1 MGAHRD
7 PITSEKSWL
16 DFAVREL
23 SRVAA
28 GKAGGQEAVWH
39 SQCKPAWWDCVRLP
53 WKNPTA
59 NPKDSKDTLKN
70 KFECLVQHLRKEGKV
85 PCEIKE
91 EIALWEKGRMSEV
104 FLMTTFS
111 SLLGQAS
118 NLHSLLG
125 DSCHKMEDTGISI
138 APSILT
144 DLEKCLSACQDKVK
158 TMKSLATQ
166 RQQNSPACGVAQA
179 ESCSGRKHLHDGSDV
194 GPPSKRPKFSSSLSS
209 NLSPISSSSSSSS
222 SSPSQSQSPGFVRP
236 VSNSDDPP
244 NHPEQQKLVLAAP
257 QKQLLQ
263 RKMAE
268 TAAALPIVQHSHKTT
283 PLSVRRR
290 AVPSTTQSRQ
300 LVEKE
305 PVHVL
310 NQGSV
315 AAVADA
321 STTPQV
327 SLPATA
333 FEHTVPETMS
343 ENLESSLNLLWDYN
357 TGDFELFDRLLEEI
371 SPDVGISTSS
381 PAVASEGDSL
391 GSLSSVETMCES
403 LLKFQTT
410 PAHNESTNRASPD
423 PFLCHSVA
431 ATEVPPT
438 SPFQLG
444 VTVEAEAG
452 RHLGNEAAATSDNF
466 GTTLSA
472 DAGDKVLNESE
483 IVSDLG
489 YSSEGSSPTP
499 QRSSLDSNEFYH
511 ADISSPDLE
520 AFLGMV

>member
-1 MGAHRD
+1 M
-7 PITSEKSWL
+7 
-16 DFAVREL
+16 
-23 SRVAA
+23 AA
-28 GKAGGQEAVWH
+28 GKARGQEAVWC
-39 SQCKPAWWDCVRLP
+39 SQCKPAWWDSARLS

-59 NPKDSKDTLKN
+59 NPKDSKDILKN
-70 KFECLVQHLRKEGKV
+70 KFKCLVQHLRKEGKV
-85 PCEIKE
+85 PCELKE
-91 EIALWEKGRMSEV
+91 EIALWERGRMSEV
-104 FLMTTFS
+104 FLMTAFS

-125 DSCHKMEDTGISI
+125 DSCHKMEDTDISN

-166 RQQNSPACGVAQA
+166 RQQNSPGCGVAQA
-179 ESCSGRKHLHDGSDV
+179 ESCSGRKHLHDGSNV
-194 GPPSKRPKFSSSLSS
+194 GPPSKCPKFSPSLSS
-209 NLSPISSSSSSSS
+209 NLSPVSSSS

-244 NHPEQQKLVLAAP
+244 NHPEQQKLVLAAL

-283 PLSVRRR
+283 PLSVRCR

-343 ENLESSLNLLWDYN
+343 ENLESVDLFSLDLPWDYD
-357 TGDFELFDRLLEEI
+357 TGDLELFDRLLEEI

-391 GSLSSVETMCES
+391 GSVSSVETTCES
-403 LLKFQTT
+403 LLKFRTT
-410 PAHNESTNRASPD
+410 PAHNESANHASPD
-423 PFLCHSVA
+423 PFLCHTMA
-431 ATEVPPT
+431 AAEVLPT

-452 RHLGNEAAATSDNF
+452 RHLGNEAVASSDNF

-489 YSSEGSSPTP
+489 YSSEGSGPTSH
-499 QRSSLDSNEFYH
+499 RSSLDSNKFYQS
-511 ADISSPDLE
+511 DISSPDLE
-520 AFLGMV
+520 AFLDMV

>member
-1 MGAHRD
+1 M
-7 PITSEKSWL
+7 
-16 DFAVREL
+16 REL

-28 GKAGGQEAVWH
+28 GKARGQEAVWR

-70 KFECLVQHLRKEGKV
+70 KFECLLQHLRKEGKV
-85 PCEIKE
+85 PCEME
-91 EIALWEKGRMSEV
+91 GEIALWEKGRMSEV
-104 FLMTTFS
+104 FLMTIFS

-125 DSCHKMEDTGISI
+125 DSCHKMEDAGISI
-138 APSILT
+138 ASSILT

-166 RQQNSPACGVAQA
+166 RQQNSPGCGVAQA
-179 ESCSGRKHLHDGSDV
+179 ESCSGRKHLHDRSDV

-209 NLSPISSSSSSSS
+209 NLSPVSSS

-244 NHPEQQKLVLAAP
+244 NYPGQQKLVLAA
-257 QKQLLQ
+257 LLQ

-268 TAAALPIVQHSHKTT
+268 TATALPVVQRSHKTT

-333 FEHTVPETMS
+333 FEHTVPETMI
-343 ENLESSLNLLWDYN
+343 ENLESVDFLSLDLPWDYDN
-357 TGDFELFDRLLEEI
+357 GDFELFDRLLEEN
-371 SPDVGISTSS
+371 SPNVGVSAGS
-381 PAVASEGDSL
+381 PAVASESESDSL
-391 GSLSSVETMCES
+391 GSLSSVHAMCES
-403 LLKFQTT
+403 LLKFQTS
-410 PAHNESTNRASPD
+410 PAHNESTNHASPD
-423 PFLCHSVA
+423 PFLCHPVA
-431 ATEVPPT
+431 ATKVSPT
-438 SPFQLG
+438 SPSQLG
-444 VTVEAEAG
+444 VPVEAEAG
-452 RHLGNEAAATSDNF
+452 RHLGNEAVATSDNF

-472 DAGDKVLNESE
+472 DAGDQVLNESE

-489 YSSEGSSPTP
+489 YSSEGSGPTSH
-499 QRSSLDSNEFYH
+499 RSSLDSDEFNH

-520 AFLGMV
+520 AFLDVA